1 MCSDWLILE
10 HYSPVIPTG
19 RAELGHFLLLFCR
32 EQLRNCAVYKDL
44 QCTYQAIF
52 VFIHI
57 KPFIW
62 GCSCHLCRHGSLK
75 LPDDDVTIAGW
86 SDVSHLVSCHHL
98 FNSQL
103 SYSLLPMS
111 SHQLVSS
118 RMSVCK
124 HLLVLL
130 SLITK
135 LSINKVLTVICCNIF
150 VLIVHI

>member
-1 MCSDWLILE
+1 MLRLANS
-10 HYSPVIPTG
+10 
-19 RAELGHFLLLFCR
+19 RALFSRDTHRACRTWSFLAFVLQRTVKKLC
-32 EQLRNCAVYKDL
+32 CVYKDL
-44 QCTYQAIF
+44 QCTYKAIF

-57 KPFIW
+57 KPFVW

-124 HLLVLL
+124 YLLVLL

-150 VLIVHI
+150 VLIVDI